1 MGIKLKMK
9 GKGVD
14 PDQLEEWLGISGIKG
29 PPLPVQEEP
38 QAEDAE
44 KVVILTDGSPTV
56 LGDGFVVIKKALDEK
71 EQRWLA
77 QYAFGA
83 GKRKA
88 PLGWWKDADYTEL
101 NVSPS
106 RGRIYEAI
114 ERYPGPERIRALCLK
129 LVSRCRAVQPKLPEM
144 DVTHMLLLLYTSAQG
159 MVWHRDSDKND
170 GDNDHP
176 IVSISL
182 GNASDFGYKPLF
194 RGEQVIRLE
203 SGDVAVWGGPQRMLE
218 HAVLKVHS
226 DTCPPHLRDL
236 IGDGRINFTFR
247 SARNI
252 LGKEAEFSTATF
264 ATFT

>member
-1 MGIKLKMK
+1 MRHLKCSTLHSA
-9 GKGVD
+9 D
-14 PDQLEEWLGISGIKG
+14 ES
-29 PPLPVQEEP
+29 
-38 QAEDAE
+38 
-44 KVVILTDGSPTV
+44 SSTV
-56 LGDGFVVIKKALDEK
+56 LGNGFVVIKHALNEK

-77 QYAFGA
+77 EYAFGA

-88 PLGWWKDADYTEL
+88 PLGWWKDADCTEL
-101 NVSPS
+101 NATPS
-106 RGRIYEAI
+106 RGRMYDAI
-114 ERYPGPERIRALCLK
+114 ERYPEPDRIRALCLQ

-159 MVWHRDSDKND
+159 MDWHRDSDKND

-182 GNASDFGYKPLF
+182 GNSSDFGYKPLF

-218 HAVLKVHS
+218 HAVLKVHCN
-226 DTCPPHLRDL
+226 TCPPHLRDL

-247 SARNI
+247 SARNV
-252 LGKEAEFSTATF
+252 LGKEAEFSTEAFPTF
-264 ATFT
+264 S